1 MRRHELP
8 GKTKGAGTQC
18 PVFLLFVPK
27 VSVAVSAD
35 VEGGK
40 TAVPLGLKENPR

>member
-1 MRRHELP
+1 MSYQ
-8 GKTKGAGTQC
+8 GKPKGLE

-27 VSVAVSAD
+27 VTVAVSAD

-40 TAVPLGLKENPR
+40 TAVPLGLEENPR